1 MKCDKELIKFI
12 LVLVVIFVLLISISC
27 YLDYEELK
35 YIPKEFRQYG
45 TKR

>member
-1 MKCDKELIKFI
+1 MKYDKELIKFI
-12 LVLVVIFVLLISISC
+12 LFLVSIFVLLISISC

-35 YIPKEFRQYG
+35 HIPKEFRQYG

>member
-1 MKCDKELIKFI
+1 MKYDKDLIKFI
-12 LVLVVIFVLLISISC
+12 LVVLLLFLFVISISC